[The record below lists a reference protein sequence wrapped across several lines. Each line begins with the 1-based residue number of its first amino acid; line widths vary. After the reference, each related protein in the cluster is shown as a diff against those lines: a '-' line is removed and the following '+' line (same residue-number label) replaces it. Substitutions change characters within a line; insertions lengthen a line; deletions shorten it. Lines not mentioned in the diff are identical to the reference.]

1 MKLLD
6 GFSWFLNPIWIMDK
20 FFTLWGGGGGSQT
33 STGTTYTTNVPEY
46 MQPYF
51 EQTMKSAASNVY
63 NTTPLVYDKNGKVIG
78 GGDVTGVKAY
88 QPYTGER
95 VAGFNADQ
103 TDVQNQIKALTESG
117 NYAAANDLMRN
128 AGTFSSDLARSG
140 YERAMAYKPE
150 DFQAEKFGAAS
161 AKEYMSPYQQNV
173 TDMAL
178 REANKQA
185 AIDQK
190 NAMLANLGRGQGMA
204 GTAGRGAIMQSQ
216 MLLNKMQNAADIQA
230 KGSQAAYENAQK
242 MFEADQA
249 RRLGA
254 YQARGQ
260 QQQFN
265 ANLGQQMGAQ
275 GLANQINA
283 SKGLA
288 DLAAA
293 QQTATLERL
302 KAKATSAAEKQA
314 LQQKI
319 DDVNYQTAMEQRDW
333 EKKQLEWINA
343 MIHGT
348 QGLASTQIQYA
359 PSVSPLTQLGGLG
372 LGGISL
378 AKALG

>member
-6 GFSWFLNPIWIMDK
+6 GFKLFFNPVWVMDNFL
-20 FFTLWGGGGGSQT
+20 TLWGGGGGSQT

-63 NTTPLVYDKNGKVIG
+63 TTDANGN
-78 GGDVTGVKAY
+78 VTGVK
-88 QPYTGER
+88 PMPTYTGER

-117 NYAAANDLMRN
+117 NWAAANDLMKN
-128 AGTFSSDLARSG
+128 AGNFSSDLANSG
-140 YERAMAYKPE
+140 YARAMAYKPE
-150 DFQAEKFGAAS
+150 DFQSEKFNAAA

-190 NAMLANLGRGQGMA
+190 NAMLGSLGRGQGMA
-204 GTAGRGAIMQSQ
+204 GTSGRNAIMQSQ
-216 MLLNKMQNAADIQA
+216 MLLNKAQNAADIQA
-230 KGSQAAYENAQK
+230 KGSQSAYENAQK
-242 MFEADQA
+242 QFEADQA

-254 YQARGQ
+254 YTARGQ

-275 GLANQINA
+275 GLANQINS

-288 DLAAA
+288 DLASA

-302 KAKATSAAEKQA
+302 KAKASSAAEKQA

-348 QGLASTQIQYA
+348 SGLASTQVQYA
-359 PSVSPLTQLGGLG
+359 PSASALSQLGGLG
-372 LGGISL
+372 LGGLSL